1 MQISVVIIARNEEEK
16 LPGALAS
23 VDELAHEIVV
33 VDTGSTDAT
42 LQIATEHPRVT
53 LLQEEFRDFRQAKQR
68 ALDAA
73 SGDWVLALDADER
86 VSPELAA
93 KIRQLD
99 ANQQLVGQ
107 GGFEIRRRNYIL
119 GREMKTMGFENDYP
133 LRFFRR
139 EGARYTERLVH
150 EGILLPD
157 RLPVGRLDEAL
168 DHYTF
173 GGVDHYLRKSNL
185 YSSLE
190 IAEGGRQLSH
200 WHMMMAPPSTFL
212 RYYLSRGGW
221 RDGFP
226 GFLWASLSAMG
237 VFLRDVKLWIA
248 TLEERG
254 PTRS

>member
-1 MQISVVIIARNEEEK
+1 MRISVVIIARNEEEK
-16 LPGALAS
+16 LPGALSSA
-23 VDELAHEIVV
+23 DAIADEIVV

-42 LQIATEHPRVT
+42 VEIAREHPRTRV
-53 LLQEEFRDFRQAKQR
+53 LSADFENFGQAKQF
-68 ALDAA
+68 ALEAA
-73 SGDWVLALDADER
+73 EGDWVLALDADER

-93 KIRQLD
+93 KIRRLD

-107 GGFEIRRRNYIL
+107 GGFQIRRRNFIL
-119 GREMKTMGFENDYP
+119 GREMTTMGFERDYP

-139 EGARYTERLVH
+139 EGARYSPRLVH
-150 EGILLPD
+150 EGIELPG
-157 RLPVGRLDEAL
+157 RRPVGRLDEPL

-173 GGVDHYLRKSNL
+173 GGVDHYLRKSEL

-190 IAEGGRQLSH
+190 IEEGGRELSA

-212 RYYLSRGGW
+212 RFYLSRGGW

-248 TLEERG
+248 SLQE
-254 PTRS
+254 TRTC